1 MFLATLRNVQE
12 SIRLIP
18 DVVAVFIEAKVSFT
32 RIAKFL
38 KAPELENKG
47 TSLKCNGKELGQS
60 IFIMST
66 EISWETN
73 SANAKLRDINLVV
86 KPGEKVAICGVV
98 GSGKSTLLAAIH
110 GEVPNIKGIV
120 SNYFIPHHGIVYFT
134 FFKRLR

>member
-18 DVVAVFIEAKVSFT
+18 DVVVVFIEAKVSLT
-32 RIAKFL
+32 WIVKFL
-38 KAPELENKG
+38 EAPELENKG
-47 TSLKCNGKELGQS
+47 TSQKCDGKELGQS
-60 IFIMST
+60 IFIMTT

-73 SANAKLRDINLVV
+73 SANATVRVINLVV

-120 SNYFIPHHGIVYFT
+120 SNHFIPHHGIVYFT